1 MKQKKAGTKSGTKSS
16 TKSRTKSGTKCGTK
30 STKPVSAKTAQT
42 KSTPSRISR
51 YGTAMEKLIKS
62 LPDDEVFSLLEI
74 SDKLKEICDAP
85 GRARDWI
92 KDFPGHY
99 IQIAQ
104 QTTIVGSKKA
114 VVKFCSHHKLN
125 NPWLK

>member
-1 MKQKKAGTKSGTKSS
+1 MKQTKTSAKPGI
-16 TKSRTKSGTKCGTK
+16 KSGTKCKTK
-30 STKPVSAKTAQT
+30 SVKSVSAKIAQT
-42 KSTPSRISR
+42 TSTSSRISR
-51 YGTAMEKLIKS
+51 YGIAMENLIKS
-62 LPDDEVFSLLEI
+62 LPSDEVFSLLEI
-74 SDKLKEICDAP
+74 SDKLKETCDAP

-92 KDFPGHY
+92 KEFPGHY

-114 VVKFCSHHKLN
+114 ICKFCSHHKLN

>member
-1 MKQKKAGTKSGTKSS
+1 MKQKKAGTKPGIKSRTKSG
-16 TKSRTKSGTKCGTK
+16 TKSGTKCGTK
-30 STKPVSAKTAQT
+30 SVKSVSAKTAQT
-42 KSTPSRISR
+42 TSTPCRISR

-74 SDKLKEICDAP
+74 SDRLKETCDAP

-92 KDFPGHY
+92 KDFPGY
-99 IQIAQ
+99 YVQIAQ

-114 VVKFCSHHKLN
+114 IGKFCSHHKLN